1 MRNTR
6 VLPSLDANNV
16 GKKGMPILNI
26 RFNERDTMPD
36 LLEQRAGELDITVE
50 QLVKRFIST
59 GMRDY
64 QSAASPAVTGESLDD
79 FFVQNGV
86 LKPK

>member
-1 MRNTR
+1 MKTLN
-6 VLPSLDANNV
+6 
-16 GKKGMPILNI
+16 PITLSI
-26 RFNERDTMPD
+26 RFNGRDTMPE

-50 QLVKRFIST
+50 QLVKRFIND

-64 QSAASPAVTGESLDD
+64 RTTTEPAAPGNSLDD

-86 LKPK
+86 LKKPE